1 MRIYDADRMRKRTFV
16 EQTNELFQMGQELED
31 KVDSIPGGG
40 GGDATIFTMVATL
53 SATDWVNNQQAI
65 FNDIFTDTCNLIIGS
80 VESNVV
86 EYANSGVK
94 AIAQND
100 GYITFSCESVPVN
113 DLEVLILIDTSA

>member
-31 KVDSIPGGG
+31 KVDRIPGGG

-53 SATDWVNNQQAI
+53 YSADWVNNQQAI

-86 EYANSGVK
+86 EYASSGVK

>member
-1 MRIYDADRMRKRTFV
+1 
-16 EQTNELFQMGQELED
+16 
-31 KVDSIPGGG
+31 
-40 GGDATIFTMVATL
+40 MVATL
-53 SATDWVNNQQAI
+53 SAADWVNNQQAI

-100 GYITFSCESVPVN
+100 GYITFSCESVPMN